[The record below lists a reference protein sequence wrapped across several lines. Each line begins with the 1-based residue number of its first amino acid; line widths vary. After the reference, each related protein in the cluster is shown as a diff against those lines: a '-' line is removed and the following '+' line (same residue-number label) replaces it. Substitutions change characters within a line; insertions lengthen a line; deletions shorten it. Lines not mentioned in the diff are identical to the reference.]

1 MNLSNLIVYVV
12 DDDAAM
18 RESTA
23 SLLASRG
30 YQVQLFDSGE
40 TFLAQADI
48 RRCGVVIL
56 DRHMGPA
63 ALTGDQVFDELK
75 RQASPLVVLFLSGHG
90 NIAVA
95 VDVTKRGAFNW
106 LEKTLTGADQLLEA
120 TAAAL
125 VQAASIGDM
134 QQARQKAA
142 KLWDTLTPREMEV
155 AREMRHGTRTKLIA
169 RKLVCG
175 ARAVETHRLRIRD
188 KLNVGNP
195 AELDRFMRD
204 NDL

>member
-1 MNLSNLIVYVV
+1 MNPSNLIVYIV

-23 SLLASRG
+23 SLLTSRG

-40 TFLAQADI
+40 SFLAQADI
-48 RRCGVVIL
+48 QRCGVVIL
-56 DRHMGPA
+56 DRHMGRA
-63 ALTGDQVFDELK
+63 AITGDQVFDELK

-90 NIAVA
+90 DIAVA
-95 VDVTKRGAFNW
+95 VDVTKRGAFDW
-106 LEKTLTGADQLLEA
+106 LEKTLTDADQLLEA

-125 VQAASIGDM
+125 AQAASICDR
-134 QQARQKAA
+134 QQARGDAA

-155 AREMRHGTRTKLIA
+155 AREMRHGTSTKLIA

-175 ARAVETHRLRIRD
+175 VRAVETHRLRIRD
-188 KLNVGNP
+188 KLPVCNP

-204 NDL
+204 NGF